1 MNSYTLKLHFKF
13 IQEVINLNNKVWKN
27 LKSNT
32 DFTDFRSLKLEAKGG
47 KMFNQEH

>member
-1 MNSYTLKLHFKF
+1 
-13 IQEVINLNNKVWKN
+13 

-32 DFTDFRSLKLEAKGG
+32 DFIDCRSLKLKAKGG